1 MCGACQFDCRDCGTH
16 GAGSLR
22 CCKSPR
28 STGLINHLS
37 REEPFGENEST
48 IELAVSK
55 PLEGPSVPDFGA
67 SCGTGSYDQRYPRGC
82 VVLLTT
88 RGAASKTKIV
98 NAAAYFEATASGS
111 TYQIPNSATML
122 VETPPLPAGDY
133 LAHAAVSGQI
143 PPSTDTSDYI
153 DCFIN
158 TLDKNDGRYAW
169 GYNGDMTLAPSDAF
183 MNVRADSRLKLYCF
197 EGESGGNAVVYY
209 GDLSVIRYSS
219 ISTSS

>member
-1 MCGACQFDCRDCGTH
+1 VRMNRLL
-16 GAGSLR
+16 SLR
-22 CCKSPR
+22 SLNR
-28 STGLINHLS
+28 SKGRAFRISALVA
-37 REEPFGENEST
+37 G
-48 IELAVSK
+48 LAVTT
-55 PLEGPSVPDFGA
+55 SVILAGA
-67 SCGTGSYDQRYPRGC
+67 WSFSPH
-82 VVLLTT
+82 V
-88 RGAASKTKIV
+88 GAASKTKIV